1 MLSNP
6 NGFRWDGRPGHYEVC
21 YLTWVHC
28 NDFRTPAGD
37 PVADTF
43 IDGVSVI
50 VPRFGRDVGPST
62 PLLARIEGEDFH
74 STSPLRVLANRS
86 RFSLTEWR
94 FEAVGG
100 SRKLVG
106 EVDADCHGLA
116 GDADCHGLA
125 GVTYHDA
132 DGELAFCYN
141 GEACSMRLHLY
152 ERSTRSRSWIHRRT
166 LVAPGHA
173 HFEYAQRTPLPDLEL
188 LTR

>member
-37 PVADTF
+37 PVAGTF

-116 GDADCHGLA
+116 G
-125 GVTYHDA
+125 VTYHDP

-152 ERSTRSRSWIHRRT
+152 ERSRRSRSWIHRRT